1 MLLVKEESFSPIFSP
16 NCNGKMD
23 FTADIQCKNI
33 YRWNLSPL
41 HSIKNLTL
49 ALFILGKVVVE
60 EIFPAEALQQEWLF
74 EDMNGCYVMTGGMN
88 RIMLF
93 NWNLKSVPN
102 AKISSSCF
110 GKHQTPK
117 AKF

>member
-1 MLLVKEESFSPIFSP
+1 
-16 NCNGKMD
+16 MD

-60 EIFPAEALQQEWLF
+60 EIFPAGALQQEWLF
-74 EDMNGCYVMTGGMN
+74 EDMNGCYVMTGGDESN
-88 RIMLF
+88 NALQLEFEICTKCKNFFFLF
-93 NWNLKSVPN
+93 W
-102 AKISSSCF
+102 
-110 GKHQTPK
+110 KHQTPK

>member
-1 MLLVKEESFSPIFSP
+1 
-16 NCNGKMD
+16 MD

-74 EDMNGCYVMTGGMN
+74 EDMNGCYLMTGGMN
-88 RIMLF
+88 IMLF
-93 NWNLKSVPN
+93 NWSLKSVPN
-102 AKISSSCF
+102 AKISFSCF
-110 GKHQTPK
+110 LKTSNTKSKLLMQLS
-117 AKF
+117 

>member
-1 MLLVKEESFSPIFSP
+1 MQKYL
-16 NCNGKMD
+16 
-23 FTADIQCKNI
+23 
-33 YRWNLSPL
+33 WNLPPL

-60 EIFPAEALQQEWLF
+60 EIFPAGALQQEWLF

-117 AKF
+117 ANF